1 MAAQIF
7 KYCHFTG
14 LQGPTISRVIVRADQ
29 GSWYAANL
37 IVPRSQLFET
47 IQDLRRAGGSGV
59 VVLPVSYIFDEEPP
73 RYKAMLEALNS

>member
-1 MAAQIF
+1 MPLLPFQSGWTHSCTHYA
-7 KYCHFTG
+7 
-14 LQGPTISRVIVRADQ
+14 IVKEDQ
-29 GSWYAANL
+29 GGWYDANL

-73 RYKAMLEALNS
+73 RYKAMLEALKS

>member
-1 MAAQIF
+1 M
-7 KYCHFTG
+7 
-14 LQGPTISRVIVRADQ
+14 IVRQEQ
-29 GSWYAANL
+29 GGWYAANL

-73 RYKAMLEALNS
+73 RYKAMLEALEDHSSQ